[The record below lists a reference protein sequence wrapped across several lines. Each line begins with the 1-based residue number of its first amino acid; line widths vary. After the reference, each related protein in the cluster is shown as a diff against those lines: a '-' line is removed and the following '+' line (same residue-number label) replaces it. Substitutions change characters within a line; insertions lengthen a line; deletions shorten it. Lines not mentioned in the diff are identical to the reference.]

1 MNLEEYKEMMANQAK
16 YDREKNQAQIS
27 APTLKEALK
36 QAAIELSIPIKDIS
50 YEILQ
55 RGRKGVFGVGYQDCI
70 IIAYESEN
78 KRSKSGDLFSDEILD
93 SQTEQGNVVADVDGV
108 ASIRCIKE
116 KVYLR
121 VKPPV
126 ANGKPATITNVEYWL
141 RRRGIGKYDIKLIN
155 DALSLMDYNEYQ
167 IGEFIHNSASDGG
180 LDIFIADDDM
190 SASLMLRE
198 PGPGGEDV
206 GESAVHQYIS
216 EMNVLYGI
224 NKEVLNDL
232 IHFPV
237 YGKEIEIAQGKRPQ
251 NGKDATIQYFFET
264 DRKKLL
270 STEVN
275 GRVDFKNTNLIQN
288 VEEGQLLARKV
299 PATKGI
305 SGITVTGRE
314 LDAKDGSDINLNA
327 GENVLLSSDKT
338 EITAA
343 INGQVLLSET
353 GRISV
358 APVFY
363 VSGDV
368 NIKSGGNIDFIGGVV
383 VRGNVEDGFSV
394 KATKNIEIGGSVG
407 KSFIEADGD
416 IHIAMGINGRE
427 EGLVQAK
434 GNLATKFIEN
444 AKVSVAGDVIV
455 RDAIVNSI
463 VDSNSSII
471 CSDGK
476 KGRIVG
482 GRLRASKSVVAKA
495 IGNESYT
502 ETIIEVGF
510 EPEKVARF
518 EELQQLMEKAQKDI
532 SDLSLNLGTFDKNI
546 NEKAQM
552 SSEKIENIK
561 TMRLRREELTNELTN
576 YTKEFSAIKEY
587 LDSLKNDGTIS
598 VAGIV
603 YPGVKI
609 NICGAELKIKN
620 EMKWTTFYKDGPVI
634 RMKEYSEKERR
645 NVS

>member
-27 APTLKEALK
+27 APTLQEALK
-36 QAAIELSIPIKDIS
+36 QAAIELSIPIKAIS

-55 RGRKGVFGVGYQDCI
+55 RGRKGLFGVGYQDCI
-70 IIAYESEN
+70 IIAYESDN
-78 KRSKSGDLFSDEILD
+78 KRGKTSDLFDEEASSSEGSDA
-93 SQTEQGNVVADVDGV
+93 NVIVDADGV

-126 ANGKPATITNVEYWL
+126 ANGRPATMENVEYWL
-141 RRRGIGKYDIKLIN
+141 RRRGIGKYDTKLIN
-155 DALSLMDYNEYQ
+155 EALATMNCQEYK

-180 LDIFIADDDM
+180 VDLFISDDDM
-190 SASLMLRE
+190 SASLIFRE
-198 PGPGGEDV
+198 PGPGGQDV
-206 GESAVHQYIS
+206 SESEVYQYVS
-216 EMNVLYGI
+216 EMNVLYGV

-232 IHFPV
+232 IFFPV

-251 NGKDATIQYFFET
+251 NGKDATIEYYFET
-264 DRKKLL
+264 DRRKLL

-275 GRVDFKNTNLIQN
+275 GQVDFKNTNLIQN
-288 VEEGQLLARKV
+288 VEEGQLLAKKI

-305 SGITVTGRE
+305 AGVTVTGRE
-314 LDAKDGSDINLNA
+314 LEARDGGDINLNA

-338 EITAA
+338 QITAS

-368 NIKSGGNIDFIGGVV
+368 TIKSGGNIDFIGGVV

-407 KSFIEADGD
+407 KSFIDAEGD

-427 EGLVQAK
+427 EGFVQAK
-434 GNLATKFIEN
+434 GDLSTKFIEN
-444 AKVSVAGDVIV
+444 AKVSVVGDVVV
-455 RDAIVNSI
+455 RDAIVNSV
-463 VDSNSSII
+463 VDSNSYII

-482 GRLRASKSVVAKA
+482 GRLRASKGVIAKA

-510 EPEKVARF
+510 EPDKVARF
-518 EELQQLMEKAQKDI
+518 EELQELMEKAQKDI
-532 SDLSLNLGTFDKNI
+532 SDLSLNLSTFDKNI
-546 NEKAQM
+546 SEKAQM
-552 SSEKIENIK
+552 TSEKIENIK
-561 TMRLRREELTNELTN
+561 TMRLRREELTTELTN

-587 LDSLKNDGTIS
+587 LDGLKNEGTIS

-620 EMKWTTFYKDGPVI
+620 EMKWTTFYKEGPVI
-634 RMKEYSEKERR
+634 RMREYSEKERK